1 MTYHLYGEKFKEL
14 RTQKQ
19 LPLSYFEEIG
29 MNKGD
34 LSRFEH
40 GKQMIGFERLDV
52 MLQQMNVS
60 LAEYELIINNFVPD
74 FQEAFLNDVD
84 EADFNQDKPKLTKL
98 YEEARETGYGLL
110 AIATKA
116 RYDKLEEKEIT
127 YVLDFLNK
135 IKEWGYFE
143 LSVLYFVLDDLSTL
157 ELRKVF
163 RDFETKSH
171 NYYGLP
177 KYSRRILPIVADPNW
192 LKLGKHWYN
201 KVGNVATAID
211 IASIA
216 AGVGITAKT
225 SSTVIKLIRANRTNI
240 TRVVESKI
248 AQMLGRSAA
257 YWIGTAINIGL
268 TVGGT
273 SLGGVIAEGLD
284 RADGRNDGYIFA

>member
-19 LPLSYFEEIG
+19 LPLSYFEEIR

-135 IKEWGYFE
+135 IKE
-143 LSVLYFVLDDLSTL
+143 
-157 ELRKVF
+157 
-163 RDFETKSH
+163 
-171 NYYGLP
+171 
-177 KYSRRILPIVADPNW
+177 
-192 LKLGKHWYN
+192 
-201 KVGNVATAID
+201 
-211 IASIA
+211 
-216 AGVGITAKT
+216 
-225 SSTVIKLIRANRTNI
+225 
-240 TRVVESKI
+240 
-248 AQMLGRSAA
+248 
-257 YWIGTAINIGL
+257 
-268 TVGGT
+268 
-273 SLGGVIAEGLD
+273 
-284 RADGRNDGYIFA
+284 

>member
-177 KYSRRILPIVADPNW
+177 KYSRRILQIAYRAVVILGARGEQEFVNQI
-192 LKLGKHWYN
+192 LKQTEHRTKAG
-201 KVGNVATAID
+201 ID
-211 IASIA
+211 IYIENLRRLTL
-216 AGVGITAKT
+216 GVNHYYFENKDEGMRQINKSLEIFRFLEHEELAHYYENR
-225 SSTVIKLIRANRTNI
+225 IKAFLN
-240 TRVVESKI
+240 
-248 AQMLGRSAA
+248 
-257 YWIGTAINIGL
+257 
-268 TVGGT
+268 
-273 SLGGVIAEGLD
+273 
-284 RADGRNDGYIFA
+284 